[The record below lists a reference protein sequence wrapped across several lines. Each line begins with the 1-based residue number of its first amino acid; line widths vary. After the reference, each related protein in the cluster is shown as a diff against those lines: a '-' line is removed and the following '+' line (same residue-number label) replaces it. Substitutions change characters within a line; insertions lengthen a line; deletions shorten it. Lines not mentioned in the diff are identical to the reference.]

1 MNHILYLVDKK
12 FNILAKFQFAKKTS
26 LDEFIEKHNAEEDM
40 PNMLVLNFDE
50 NEDIVSLQ
58 IFQNGKLLKT
68 TTCV

>member
-12 FNILAKFQFAKKTS
+12 FNILAKFQFAKKTL

-68 TTCV
+68 TTCA

>member
-12 FNILAKFQFAKKTS
+12 FNILAKFQFAKKTL

-50 NEDIVSLQ
+50 NEDIISLQ
-58 IFQNGKLLKT
+58 VYLNGKLIKST
-68 TTCV
+68 ICA